1 MMRFDEG
8 EYACGVEYELGGEY
22 GCGGEYVCGGEM
34 STTARTI
41 KSV

>member
-1 MMRFDEG
+1 MRVDEG
-8 EYACGVEYELGGEY
+8 EYR
-22 GCGGEYVCGGEM
+22 CGGEYVCGGEM

>member
-1 MMRFDEG
+1 MRG
-8 EYACGVEYELGGEY
+8 STGVVGSMAVVGR
-22 GCGGEYVCGGEM
+22 EYVCGGEM